1 VPLRAQRCGCA
12 TYAVGNA
19 SASSE
24 QTTRSGKEHAKQEGQ
39 DSAGDGTEPMKKFLL
54 ATVSMVA
61 LTSVSRATDMPAAM
75 PAKSPM
81 YMPAPVSDWTGLYI
95 GVQGGV
101 ARRDASFEVSG
112 NALSR
117 DGSNTG
123 AAVGGSAGYNLQQGN
138 FVYGLEGDWN
148 WIGAKASAA
157 PHVATIFRTST
168 TYDINWLA
176 TLDGRVGLAVDST
189 LIYLTGGAALGHVK
203 NSILA
208 NNGPIATSFTQD
220 QTKVGWTVGAGVEHM
235 FAPHW
240 SARAVPLHR
249 SRKEHS
255 QLCIRRTIH
264 LRGPRRI

>member
-1 VPLRAQRCGCA
+1 
-12 TYAVGNA
+12 VGNA

-220 QTKVGWTVGAGVEHM
+220 QTKVGWTVGAGVEHV

-240 SARAVPLHR
+240 SARAQFRYTDLGKSTASCASDVL
-249 SRKEHS
+249 ST
-255 QLCIRRTIH
+255 CGD
-264 LRGPRRI
+264 RGEFNNALMMGW

>member
-1 VPLRAQRCGCA
+1 VKDVVFRVNGDDLAGRNAETHGAVADAMNETRKAGIADDAECGARRAHGRRRWIVPGVKENRFNDIHRTFRGWPHVPLRAQRCGCA

-117 DGSNTG
+117 WEQHRRS
-123 AAVGGSAGYNLQQGN
+123 S
-138 FVYGLEGDWN
+138 W
-148 WIGAKASAA
+148 WIGRLQF
-157 PHVATIFRTST
+157 AT
-168 TYDINWLA
+168 
-176 TLDGRVGLAVDST
+176 G
-189 LIYLTGGAALGHVK
+189 
-203 NSILA
+203 
-208 NNGPIATSFTQD
+208 
-220 QTKVGWTVGAGVEHM
+220 
-235 FAPHW
+235 
-240 SARAVPLHR
+240 
-249 SRKEHS
+249 
-255 QLCIRRTIH
+255 
-264 LRGPRRI
+264 